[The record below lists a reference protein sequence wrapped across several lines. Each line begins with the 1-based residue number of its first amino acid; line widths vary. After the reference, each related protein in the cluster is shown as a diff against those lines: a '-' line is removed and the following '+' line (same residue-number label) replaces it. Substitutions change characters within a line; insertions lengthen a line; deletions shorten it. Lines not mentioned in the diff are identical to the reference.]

1 MPGPSR
7 FLAAA
12 ALFALFASP
21 LGGCASVATGGAPMD
36 FRVAKVDDG
45 HCSPHCPDV
54 IAARGQIGIDTADRF
69 VAFLRGASKVK
80 SLRDVVLIDSP
91 GGKVVGAMRLGA
103 AFRKLG
109 AAVVV
114 ARVAGEGPD
123 AVAGPGLCM
132 SACAYA
138 FMGGV
143 KRVVPS
149 HSLVGI
155 HRMSRLEYEPGGQGD
170 AHLVSQ
176 RVFAT
181 PDMVAAL
188 TVYARSMG
196 VSAGLVKL
204 AETVPP
210 ANIHI
215 VTPAEERRWRLATS
229 KF

>member
-1 MPGPSR
+1 MIVLFG
-7 FLAAA
+7 AA
-12 ALFALFASP
+12 ALAGA
-21 LGGCASVATGGAPMD
+21 LGGCATMAGGGAPMD

-45 HCSPHCPDV
+45 RCSGHCPDV
-54 IAARGQIGIDTADRF
+54 IAARGQIGVDTADRF
-69 VAFLRGASKVK
+69 VAFLKDASADKA
-80 SLRDVVLIDSP
+80 LRDVVLIDSP
-91 GGKVVGAMRLGA
+91 GGKVVGAMRLGM

-114 ARVAGEGPD
+114 ARVAGGGTD

-155 HRMSRLEYEPGGQGD
+155 HRMSRVEYEAGGSAG
-170 AHLVSQ
+170 AAVVAQ
-176 RVFAT
+176 RVYAT

-188 TVYARSMG
+188 TSYARSMG
-196 VSAGLVKL
+196 VGEGLVKL

-215 VTPAEERRWRLATS
+215 VTPDEERRWRLATS